1 MTVQSDT
8 PSPNVRSSAAFEQSN
23 DEGGDEP
30 TSIEVKQRPSTP
42 TEEPHE
48 EHTGH
53 DADPPPP
60 FFSWRNAP
68 LIAVPGIGGTLNGC
82 AIGFI
87 GAYAQMYLMG
97 TDCSLYRGGRTAC
110 ETVPYADCKWFDDDD
125 GGYCGWH
132 TVTCRKQYAWG
143 NTSEAVFGAEMT
155 ARAACLGDQRCTWSY
170 STQQCVNP
178 AGLTTG
184 NHGLFAGSQVL
195 GSCIGAF
202 LASMLVPQIGSRIS
216 FVIIGLMQFVCCV
229 MKFVSCA
236 EDEFWVLVPAR
247 FVIGLSLGLTSVAC
261 PLYVDQNAHPA
272 HKRQLGSLYQTFTS
286 VGQLIEATMAL
297 GVGQSIW
304 LEKDKDQHVMGRIQ
318 SLVGCL
324 MIISICMILLG
335 VFSKE
340 TRAKFNN
347 EKTEGA
353 VLLNANEYTYANM
366 LPRLMMGTVIACTLQ
381 MTGINAI
388 NNYAPTIMG
397 NLGVAPL
404 VGNFIVIAWNL
415 VTAIASFPLVSR
427 FSMRRLFLVGAFF
440 ISCMCLFLCG
450 VPVYPGVTKST
461 AATHGV
467 GIAGILLFVLGY
479 ELAVAPCYFVLT
491 QDLFPPSFR
500 PRGASWT
507 QVSMYIFNV
516 IINVCFPIAVEDL
529 SGGPSGDQDKGEAIV
544 FIFFGGVGLVC
555 LVLEYFFLHPW
566 EDGQAEKPPA
576 IKEVEAH
583 LTVSH
588 ADATQHG
595 IELDG
600 FDGSIKSSH

>member
-1 MTVQSDT
+1 
-8 PSPNVRSSAAFEQSN
+8 
-23 DEGGDEP
+23 
-30 TSIEVKQRPSTP
+30 
-42 TEEPHE
+42 
-48 EHTGH
+48 
-53 DADPPPP
+53 
-60 FFSWRNAP
+60 
-68 LIAVPGIGGTLNGC
+68 
-82 AIGFI
+82 
-87 GAYAQMYLMG
+87 MYIMG

-110 ETVPYADCKWFDDDD
+110 ETLPYSDCKWFDDDA
-125 GGYCGWH
+125 GGYCGWY
-132 TVTCRKQYAWG
+132 TITCRKQYAWG
-143 NTSEAVFGAEMT
+143 NSSADFIPETV
-155 ARAACLGDQRCTWSY
+155 ARSACLADKRCTWSY
-170 STQQCVNP
+170 SDQQCENP

-184 NHGLFAGSQVL
+184 NHGLFAGSQVV

-202 LASMLVPQIGSRIS
+202 LASMLVPRIGSRIS
-216 FVIIGLMQFVCCV
+216 FVIIGMMQFMCCV
-229 MKFVSCA
+229 MKYVSCA
-236 EDEFWVLVPAR
+236 EDEFWVLIPAR

-304 LEKDKDQHVMGRIQ
+304 VDTNKDQHVMGRIQ

-324 MIISICMILLG
+324 MVISIFMICLG
-335 VFSKE
+335 IFSKE

-347 EKTEGA
+347 EKAEDA
-353 VLLNANEYTYANM
+353 VQLNANEFSYRKM

-388 NNYAPTIMG
+388 NNFAPTIMG

-427 FSMRRLFLVGAFF
+427 FSMRRLFLTGALF
-440 ISCMCLFLCG
+440 ISCMCMFLCG
-450 VPVYPGVTKST
+450 IPVYPGVTKST
-461 AATHGV
+461 PAKHGV
-467 GIAGILLFVLGY
+467 AIAGILLFVMGY

-529 SGGPSGDQDKGEAIV
+529 SGGPSGNQDKGESIV
-544 FIFFGGVGLVC
+544 FMFFGGIGLIC
-555 LVLEYFFLHPW
+555 LVLEYCFLHPW
-566 EDGQAEKPPA
+566 EDGPAGTLPAPEKSESHKTPP
-576 IKEVEAH
+576 
-583 LTVSH
+583 H
-588 ADATQHG
+588 ADNEPHT
-595 IELDG
+595 IELDVYH
-600 FDGSIKSSH
+600 DSNNSSR

>member
-1 MTVQSDT
+1 MV
-8 PSPNVRSSAAFEQSN
+8 
-23 DEGGDEP
+23 
-30 TSIEVKQRPSTP
+30 EVKQRVSTP
-42 TEEPHE
+42 TEETHE
-48 EHTGH
+48 EHLPN
-53 DADPPPP
+53 ASDPPPP
-60 FFSWRNAP
+60 FFSLKNLP

-87 GAYAQMYLMG
+87 GAYAQMYIMG
-97 TDCSLYRGGRTAC
+97 TDCSLYRGGRIAC
-110 ETVPYADCKWFDDDD
+110 ETLPYSDCKWFDDDA
-125 GGYCGWH
+125 GGYCGWYK
-132 TVTCRKQYAWG
+132 VTCRKQYAWG
-143 NTSEAVFGAEMT
+143 NSTDAVFGEET
-155 ARAACLGDQRCTWSY
+155 AARSACLGDQRCTWSY
-170 STQQCVNP
+170 SEQQCVNP
-178 AGLTTG
+178 AGLSTG
-184 NHGLFAGSQVL
+184 NHGLFAGSQVV

-202 LASMLVPQIGSRIS
+202 LASMLVPRIGSRLS

-236 EDEFWVLVPAR
+236 EDEFWVLIPAR

-324 MIISICMILLG
+324 MVISICMILLG

-340 TRAKFNN
+340 TRAKFNH
-347 EKTEGA
+347 EETKGA
-353 VLLNANEYTYANM
+353 VQLNANEFSYRDM

-415 VTAIASFPLVSR
+415 VTAIAAFPLVSR
-427 FSMRRLFLVGAFF
+427 FSMRHLFLIGALF
-440 ISCMCLFLCG
+440 ISCMCIFLCG
-450 VPVYPGVTKST
+450 VPVYPGVTAS
-461 AATHGV
+461 ATTKHAV
-467 GIAGILLFVLGY
+467 GIVGILLFVLGY

-507 QVSMYIFNV
+507 QVSMYVFNV

-529 SGGPSGDQDKGEAIV
+529 SGGPSGDQDKGESIV

-555 LVLEYFFLHPW
+555 LVLEFFFLHPW
-566 EDGQAEKPPA
+566 EDGEVATAHPPKEAEVRPVPPFPS
-576 IKEVEAH
+576 EELHGVQ
-583 LTVSH
+583 L
-588 ADATQHG
+588 DAFNRST
-595 IELDG
+595 
-600 FDGSIKSSH
+600 GSSR